1 MEWNLNNKVKRE
13 KERERKKKKGS
24 RKRRRTLNYL
34 SLRQLFVVAV
44 CGAVGFSGLC
54 PCCPVKPRPIGALNL
69 PGLFPSPGLFSNL
82 NGMDRG
88 VGSTVG
94 GFGTAG
100 SSGSNGS
107 GGFHLDAATP
117 GSVEELRRKAH
128 EHSAALLHSLQQH
141 AMEFHLQQQQHQ
153 QQQQQRKNKEAN
165 ESESNSQSDWT
176 KFFFNQKV
184 KQKKVSYSMALKFL
198 QP

>member
-1 MEWNLNNKVKRE
+1 MKMGIRNE
-13 KERERKKKKGS
+13 KKEKKK
-24 RKRRRTLNYL
+24 LE
-34 SLRQLFVVAV
+34 LFNIWENFFFG
-44 CGAVGFSGLC
+44 CCCCVGFSGLC

-88 VGSTVG
+88 STVG
-94 GFGTAG
+94 GFGAAG
-100 SSGSNGS
+100 SSGSAGS
-107 GGFHLDAATP
+107 GGAGQTGGFHLDAATP

-141 AMEFHLQQQQHQ
+141 AMEFHLQQQHQQHQQ

-165 ESESNSQSDWT
+165 ESESNSQSD
-176 KFFFNQKV
+176 
-184 KQKKVSYSMALKFL
+184 
-198 QP
+198 

>member
-1 MEWNLNNKVKRE
+1 LNNKVKRKKMGIRNE
-13 KERERKKKKGS
+13 KKEKKK
-24 RKRRRTLNYL
+24 LE
-34 SLRQLFVVAV
+34 LFNIWENFFFG
-44 CGAVGFSGLC
+44 CCCCVGFSGLC

-88 VGSTVG
+88 STVG
-94 GFGTAG
+94 GFGAAG
-100 SSGSNGS
+100 SSGSAGS
-107 GGFHLDAATP
+107 GGAGQTGGFHLDAATP

-141 AMEFHLQQQQHQ
+141 AMEFHLQQQHQQHQQ

-165 ESESNSQSDWT
+165 ESESNSQSD
-176 KFFFNQKV
+176 
-184 KQKKVSYSMALKFL
+184 
-198 QP
+198 

>member
-1 MEWNLNNKVKRE
+1 LNNKVKRE
-13 KERERKKKKGS
+13 KEREREKKKGS

-34 SLRQLFVVAV
+34 SLRQLFVVVTV

-94 GFGTAG
+94 GFGSAG

-107 GGFHLDAATP
+107 GAAGQTGGFHLDAATP

-153 QQQQQRKNKEAN
+153 QQQRKNKEAN
-165 ESESNSQSDWT
+165 ESESNSQSD
-176 KFFFNQKV
+176 
-184 KQKKVSYSMALKFL
+184 
-198 QP
+198 